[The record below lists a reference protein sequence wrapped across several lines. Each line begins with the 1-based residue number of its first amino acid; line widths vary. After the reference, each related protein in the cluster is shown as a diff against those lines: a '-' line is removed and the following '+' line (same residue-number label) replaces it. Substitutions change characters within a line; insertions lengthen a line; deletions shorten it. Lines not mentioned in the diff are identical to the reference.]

1 MPAHAAHWPGWG
13 RPPLNRAPGHP
24 GDPHLQVV
32 VVATQVGGDLVRSQQ
47 WQQLLDQ
54 AVGGPVLGDRP
65 HRVVAGHQ
73 HVVLLGRCQLL
84 LEPGQLRAG
93 HRQVAGPLGLL
104 AGKVVRVAAQ
114 GHGVQHE
121 DGHGHV
127 GPGDLE
133 AQAVVR
139 AGELPADGLEKG
151 VGVHLGRRH
160 PRLSSG

>member
-1 MPAHAAHWPGWG
+1 MRG
-13 RPPLNRAPGHP
+13 
-24 GDPHLQVV
+24 
-32 VVATQVGGDLVRSQQ
+32 QQ
-47 WQQLLDQ
+47 RQQLLDQ

-73 HVVLLGRCQLL
+73 HIVLLGRCQLL

-93 HRQVAGPLGLL
+93 HCQVAGPLGLL

-139 AGELPADGLEKG
+139 AGELPADGTEEA
-151 VGVHLGRRH
+151 VGAHLGRRN
-160 PRLSSG
+160 PGLSSGQSASLPP